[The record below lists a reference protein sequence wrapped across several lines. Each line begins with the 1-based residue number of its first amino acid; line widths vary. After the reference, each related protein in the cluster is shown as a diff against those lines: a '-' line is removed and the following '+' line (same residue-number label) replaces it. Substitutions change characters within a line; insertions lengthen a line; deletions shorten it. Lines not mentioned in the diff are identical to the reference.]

1 MTIPNFWEWSKDQPD
16 IKPLQEQR
24 DQYASEQRELKSQAR
39 HLMVKALSRF
49 GCAEMI
55 ERSILE
61 YQGTSEDQDKSMYEL
76 YGIHPEIMADHN
88 SDAMEL
94 MLQMA
99 YAAASD
105 AIKANDAARS
115 KEQQREETIKQISA
129 WFDDA
134 RKRYDELKSQEEVK
148 DV

>member
-1 MTIPNFWEWSKDQPD
+1 MTLPNFWEWSKDQPD
-16 IKPLQEQR
+16 IKPLQDQR
-24 DQYASEQRELKSQAR
+24 DQLFSEQRNLKSDAR
-39 HLMVKALSRF
+39 RLMVTAICRF

-55 ERSILE
+55 ERSVDE
-61 YQGTSEDQDKSMYEL
+61 YRSTSEDQDKSMYEL
-76 YGIHPEIMADHN
+76 YGIHPEIVADHN
-88 SDAMEL
+88 SEAMEL

-99 YAAASD
+99 YTAASD

-115 KEQQREETIKQISA
+115 KQQQREETIKQIGA

-134 RKRYDELKSQEEVK
+134 HKRYDELKSQEEVK